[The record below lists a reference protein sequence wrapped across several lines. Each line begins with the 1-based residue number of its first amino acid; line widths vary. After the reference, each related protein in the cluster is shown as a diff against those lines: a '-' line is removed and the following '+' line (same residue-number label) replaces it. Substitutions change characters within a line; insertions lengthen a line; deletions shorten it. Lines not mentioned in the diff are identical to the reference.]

1 MLRWLHKKPDRR
13 KHMDHLALRHMARQ
27 SDFLFRKMAGREPS
41 HSFDISDVDKDG
53 RGQQEYDRDYD
64 IEIKDAEVMRRV

>member
-1 MLRWLHKKPDRR
+1 
-13 KHMDHLALRHMARQ
+13 
-27 SDFLFRKMAGREPS
+27 MAGREPS

-53 RGQQEYDRDYD
+53 RVQQEYDRDYD